1 VTCTTAIGGRGIR
14 ILRAMRKDA
23 LSPLAGEIAKLGPT
37 KEGLAEL
44 ERGSPP
50 TVERPAS
57 PLPGPPLAQVGQ
69 ARLAS
74 IDADFGQAR
83 EQWGREASHA
93 ARAAR

>member
-1 VTCTTAIGGRGIR
+1 MTCTTAIGGRGIR
-14 ILRAMRKDA
+14 IKDA

-50 TVERPAS
+50 TVERSAVT

-69 ARLAS
+69 TRLAS

-93 ARAAR
+93 ARAVP